1 MIIRKKVDFMKKI
14 KIRDIEIYY
23 ENNNE
28 IKNIT
33 NIISNNYELFLLFL
47 EDVRTIS
54 LIPTEEQNV
63 IFIEDFEKTFS
74 NLVYK
79 VFDTEQN
86 RLLLDNPD
94 LLPAFYI
101 ESIIRRSSDNQMSLV
116 QSNSNV
122 SDEMLYSL
130 IAYFYFLKTGNFDEF
145 VEFLKEKREMN
156 EILDWLQKET
166 RFDAYNYLL
175 KTTSE
180 YLKDNEFDFLEDI
193 SFITN
198 MMLSQ
203 AMQNILSISLDEKLD
218 VPTIDLEKLDI
229 LFREFLTYINAPE
242 SWHRIYDNIIA
253 SGNITFKTQEN
264 ETESSMC
271 YRDEN
276 NVLKIL
282 IINDNTI
289 KTLCTLVHEFM
300 HYISMLDDKNIVS
313 FSLAEFPSI
322 FFEKIA
328 SNFLKEKGYEKELV
342 DKMVEF
348 RNLNNIAIYIAISGL
363 FNDITKFIKTGPI
376 LRDEKVSF
384 YENNLKT
391 IQQAKENIVN
401 IIKEDNKEV
410 DLSFLEM
417 PKIDIGK
424 EVDNECDKLIHQFL
438 QDGLLIINGYQYLL
452 DTYLS
457 EKIIEKSIE
466 DASIVTKMVEI
477 TDNLNKINLKD
488 IVEQFNIE
496 KIIENKKDNKKI

>member
-1 MIIRKKVDFMKKI
+1 MIARKKVDFMKKI
-14 KIRDIEIYY
+14 KVRDIEIYY

-47 EDVRTIS
+47 GEVKTIS
-54 LIPTEEQNV
+54 LIPTEDKN
-63 IFIEDFEKTFS
+63 IMFIENFEKTFS
-74 NLVYK
+74 NLVHE
-79 VFDTEQN
+79 VFDTKQN
-86 RLLLDNPD
+86 RSLLDNPD
-94 LLPAFYI
+94 LLPAFYV
-101 ESIIRRSSDNQMSLV
+101 ESLIRKNFDNQMSLV
-116 QSNSNV
+116 QPNPNV
-122 SDEMLYSL
+122 SNEMLYSL

-145 VEFLKEKREMN
+145 VEYLKEKREMN

-180 YLKDNEFDFLEDI
+180 YLKNNEFDFLEDI
-193 SFITN
+193 SFITD

-203 AMQNILSISLDEKLD
+203 AIQNILSISLDEKLD

-242 SWHRIYDNIIA
+242 SWHKIYDNIKA

-264 ETESSMC
+264 EIEASMC

-300 HYISMLDDKNIVS
+300 HYITMLDDKNIVS

-328 SNFLKEKGYEKELV
+328 SNFLKEKGYDKELV
-342 DKMVEF
+342 DKMVEY

-384 YENNLKT
+384 YENNLKA

-417 PKIDIGK
+417 PQIDIGK
-424 EVDNECDKLIHQFL
+424 EVDNECDKLIQQFL

-452 DTYLS
+452 DTYLA
-457 EKIIEKSIE
+457 EKIMEKAVE

-477 TDNLNKINLKD
+477 TDNLNEINLKD
-488 IVEQFNIE
+488 VIEQFS
-496 KIIENKKDNKKI
+496 IENITEDKKDNKKI